1 VSRKPPLRAR
11 QAQRREQFHRQRI
24 EAARTPEEQYAA
36 AYAWHLA
43 EARNL
48 SPAERP
54 HEMWEAAQVLVDRAV
69 ALVRGAGR

>member
-11 QAQRREQFHRQRI
+11 QAQRREEFHRRRI
-24 EAARTPEEQYAA
+24 EAAATPEEQYAA

-48 SPAERP
+48 GSAERP
-54 HEMWEAAQVLVDRAV
+54 AEMRETAQILADRAV
-69 ALVRGAGR
+69 ALVRRTG